1 MRVVN
6 WHPEERIPGLAKV
19 GMDRLEKAAGVVQLN
34 AILKLRSLIKE
45 TYPEHGPYR
54 RFRVKASEKLK
65 RTAHWEDYGNGSPWT
80 ARHYR
85 AMVATIRVVRKKD
98 PNVRN
103 VWIMAGNYVTWWAL
117 QMEYGGAG
125 WKGGRKSFLRP
136 ALKGSESQIRAIL
149 ESGQGETEGY

>member
-6 WHPEERIPGLAKV
+6 WHPEEKIPGLAKV

-34 AILKLRSLIKE
+34 AILKLGSQLKE
-45 TYPEHGPYR
+45 AYPEHGPYR
-54 RFRVKASEKLK
+54 RHWVKSSEKLK
-65 RTAHWEDYGNGSPWT
+65 RTGHWEATSGGSPWT

-85 AMVATIRVVRKKD
+85 EMIRTIRVVRKHD

-103 VWIMAGNYVTWWAL
+103 IWIMAGNYLTWWAL
-117 QMEYGGAG
+117 QMEFGKGG

-136 ALKGSESQIRAIL
+136 ALNGSVSQIKAIL
-149 ESGQGETEGY
+149 EGWAR